1 MYDLYSGTCSK
12 RKYCQIFLGHAKINF
27 GALVIGLIAKVEDFH
42 LRSIALGVTVG
53 VLLCV
58 GGYLFDGMEVDQ

>member
-1 MYDLYSGTCSK
+1 MFKKKILPN
-12 RKYCQIFLGHAKINF
+12 FLGHAKINF
-27 GALVIGLIAKVEDFH
+27 SALAIGLIAKGEDFH